1 MWTKTPLRSFLRRQ
15 KKSIALQLGCL
26 ALFALVFFLY
36 RMPMDALLYALSL
49 CAVLLALALCISF
62 VRYLRKSRALAALR
76 SCVETSAF
84 SLPEPD
90 DALEADYQALL
101 QKICAHRTRLAA
113 ENENR
118 YHDLTDYFT
127 LWVHQIKTPI
137 AAMQLLLQAEHGQR
151 SRELSAELFKIEQYV
166 GMVLTY
172 LHLGNDDTDY
182 LFRRCPLDE
191 IVRACARKYAKL
203 FILKK
208 ISLSFQPT
216 GMTVLTDEKWLSFVI
231 EQLLS
236 NALKYTHPGGCIRI
250 LKDGSCLVIADNG
263 IGIRSEDLPRV
274 FEKGFTGCNGR
285 SDKKS
290 TGIGLYLCKK
300 ITGRLGHDLTISSVP
315 GTGTRVYLHLSSGP
329 AVVE

>member
-1 MWTKTPLRSFLRRQ
+1 MPLRSFLRRQ
-15 KKSIALQLGCL
+15 KKSIALHLCCL
-26 ALFALVFFLY
+26 ALFALIFFLY
-36 RMPMDALLYALSL
+36 HMPMDALLYALSL
-49 CAVLLALALCISF
+49 CAVPLTLAFCISF
-62 VRYLRKSRALAALR
+62 VRYLRKGRALAALR

-101 QKICAHRTRLAA
+101 QAVCAHRTVLAA

-118 YHDLTDYFT
+118 YRDLTDYFT
-127 LWVHQIKTPI
+127 LWAHQIKTPI
-137 AAMQLLLQAEHGQR
+137 AAIQLLLQTGEDQR

-172 LHLGNDDTDY
+172 LRLGSDDTDY
-182 LFRRCPLDE
+182 LFRRCSLDE

-231 EQLLS
+231 E
-236 NALKYTHPGGCIRI
+236 
-250 LKDGSCLVIADNG
+250 
-263 IGIRSEDLPRV
+263 
-274 FEKGFTGCNGR
+274 
-285 SDKKS
+285 
-290 TGIGLYLCKK
+290 
-300 ITGRLGHDLTISSVP
+300 
-315 GTGTRVYLHLSSGP
+315 
-329 AVVE
+329 

>member
-1 MWTKTPLRSFLRRQ
+1 
-15 KKSIALQLGCL
+15 
-26 ALFALVFFLY
+26 
-36 RMPMDALLYALSL
+36 
-49 CAVLLALALCISF
+49 
-62 VRYLRKSRALAALR
+62 
-76 SCVETSAF
+76 
-84 SLPEPD
+84 
-90 DALEADYQALL
+90 
-101 QKICAHRTRLAA
+101 
-113 ENENR
+113 
-118 YHDLTDYFT
+118 
-127 LWVHQIKTPI
+127 
-137 AAMQLLLQAEHGQR
+137 MQLLLQAEHGQR

-250 LKDGSCLVIADNG
+250 LKTA
-263 IGIRSEDLPRV
+263 
-274 FEKGFTGCNGR
+274 
-285 SDKKS
+285 
-290 TGIGLYLCKK
+290 
-300 ITGRLGHDLTISSVP
+300 
-315 GTGTRVYLHLSSGP
+315 
-329 AVVE
+329 AAW